1 MSNRGRSGTKEAVE
15 MEVEVL
21 MKMEMETEMVVESLA
36 ETLDELHPPTLE
48 QQQQPPHEQ
57 QLSQLQSGAGMMT
70 MLCGWGLEQQC

>member
-36 ETLDELHPPTLE
+36 EALDELHPPTLE
-48 QQQQPPHEQ
+48 QQQQ
-57 QLSQLQSGAGMMT
+57 LSQLQSGARMMT
-70 MLCGWGLEQQC
+70 MLCGWGLEQPQRH

>member
-36 ETLDELHPPTLE
+36 EALDELHPPTLE
-48 QQQQPPHEQ
+48 Q
-57 QLSQLQSGAGMMT
+57 LSQLQSGARMMT
-70 MLCGWGLEQQC
+70 MLCGWGLEQPQRR